1 MNIKYSIREKGIHW
15 KYSVVYEYFQE
26 EKTVGAYVK
35 EYGAFRKKL
44 YDKLQNSGVQSNELH
59 RFIFGEEYSSRWGWN
74 SHDEIEIDEQDIP
87 RIKEVLQLLRSTY
100 DETLEEAL
108 NEKQYHYIF
117 TFDPDFNT
125 LDEIQK
131 LFTKKGLRPLATPL
145 FTLKIDKDWGF
156 QDVYTT
162 IDIPEELNKI
172 GILKAPYFL
181 SDSLRVDF
189 YRKESKVLEISYP
202 EIESRV
208 KKIIEKEVPGF
219 IKHFAT
225 VIHNLTTFQ
234 PIHIQDTIA
243 LDQEQ
248 KEILRRK
255 GDSEPLCSISYLIE
269 QKAYYD
275 GQPTIE
281 AYLDLSDDELEWL
294 AGRTIHSFTEERN
307 SIQPL
312 RFSETHIKIP
322 MSDKA
327 LTCPEVVI
335 AFLKAYQNKVV
346 KSLLE
351 HAPTERKPLRR
362 KFSGNIEM
370 SPETKERLAPL
381 LIEVKL
387 TK

>member
-1 MNIKYSIREKGIHW
+1 LE
-15 KYSVVYEYFQE
+15 
-26 EKTVGAYVK
+26 
-35 EYGAFRKKL
+35 
-44 YDKLQNSGVQSNELH
+44 DKLWSSGVQGSEIH
-59 RFIFGEEYSSRWGWN
+59 KFIFGQEYSSRWGWSERN
-74 SHDEIEIDEQDIP
+74 NIEVDEQDIP
-87 RIKEVLQLLRSTY
+87 RIKEILQLLRQAY

-108 NEKQYHYIF
+108 NERQYHYIF
-117 TFDPDFNT
+117 EFDPDFNT

-131 LFTKKGLRPLATPL
+131 LFTEKGLRPLVTPL

-156 QDVYTT
+156 QDVCTT
-162 IDIPEELNKI
+162 IDIPEELNEI

-189 YRKESKVLEISYP
+189 YRKEIKDLEIPYP

-208 KKIIEKEVPGF
+208 KKIIEEEVPGF
-219 IKHFAT
+219 IKHFAI
-225 VIHNLTTFQ
+225 VIHNITTFQ
-234 PIHIQDTIA
+234 PIHIQKTIA

-255 GDSEPLCSISYLIE
+255 GDSEPLCSISCLIE
-269 QKAYYD
+269 QKTYYD

-294 AGRTIHSFTEERN
+294 RGRTIHSFAEERN
-307 SIQPL
+307 SIQPS

-322 MSDKA
+322 MSDKV

-351 HAPTERKPLRR
+351 HAPTEKKPLRK
-362 KFSGNIEM
+362 KFSGNLEM

>member
-1 MNIKYSIREKGIHW
+1 MDIKYFIKEKGIHW
-15 KYSVVYEYFQE
+15 EYSVVYEYLQE
-26 EKTVGAYVK
+26 ETDVGAHIK
-35 EYGAFRKKL
+35 DSDAFRKRL
-44 YDKLQNSGVQSNELH
+44 EDKLQNLGVQNSEIH
-59 RFIFGEEYSSRWGWN
+59 RFIFRQKYSSRWGWSERN
-74 SHDEIEIDEQDIP
+74 SIEIDEQDIP

-189 YRKESKVLEISYP
+189 YRKESKVLEVSYP

-208 KKIIEKEVPGF
+208 KKIMEEEVPEF

-225 VIHNLTTFQ
+225 VIHNLITFQ

-248 KEILRRK
+248 KEILRIK
-255 GDSEPLCSISYLIE
+255 GNSEPLCSISYLIE

-275 GQPTIE
+275 EQPTIE

-294 AGRTIHSFTEERN
+294 RGRTIHSFAEERN

-312 RFSETHIKIP
+312 RFSEPHIKIP
-322 MSDKA
+322 MSEKV

-335 AFLKAYQNKVV
+335 AFLKAYQNKVA

-362 KFSGNIEM
+362 KFSGNLEM
-370 SPETKERLAPL
+370 SSETKERLAPL
-381 LIEVKL
+381 LVEVKL
-387 TK
+387 SQ

>member
-15 KYSVVYEYFQE
+15 EYSVVYEYLQE
-26 EKTVGAYVK
+26 ERAVGAYVK
-35 EYGAFRKKL
+35 EDSAFLGKL
-44 YDKLQNSGVQSNELH
+44 YDKLQNSGVQNSEIH
-59 RFIFGEEYSSRWGWN
+59 KFIFGEEYSSRWGWSERN
-74 SHDEIEIDEQDIP
+74 NIEIDEQDIP
-87 RIKEVLQLLRSTY
+87 RIKEVLQVLRQAY

-117 TFDPDFNT
+117 TFDSDSNT

-131 LFTKKGLRPLATPL
+131 VLMKKSLQPLITPL

-156 QDVYTT
+156 RDVCTT
-162 IDIPEELNKI
+162 LEIPEELNKI

-189 YRKESKVLEISYP
+189 YRKESKVLEISYL

-208 KKIIEKEVPGF
+208 KKIIEEEVPGF

-225 VIHNLTTFQ
+225 VIHNITTFQ

-269 QKAYYD
+269 QKTYYD
-275 GQPTIE
+275 GQLTIE

-294 AGRTIHSFTEERN
+294 RGRTIHSFVDERN

-322 MSDKA
+322 MSDKV

-346 KSLLE
+346 KAISE

-381 LIEVKL
+381 LVEVKL
-387 TK
+387 SQ